1 MTPTAMKITLAQKVL
16 YNVGSQTAGRVA
28 GLALALFTIRITT
41 SYLGVDGY
49 GDLAIVLAL
58 MGLLVSLT
66 DFGITTVLA
75 RETAKAPQE
84 ADLLGGALFRLRL
97 TTAAGAVC
105 LAIALLPLLP
115 YSHEVKVGL
124 VIGFIG
130 AFFLSVGRFPNAF
143 FQVNLRMDL
152 LAALDVFYKLVS
164 LALVGTVVLL
174 DLGFYALVTAL
185 TLAGFIWFASSFLIS
200 RRFWSI
206 NVRRTSARMQSL
218 VRDSFGVWLVTIV
231 GLLHFQGDMVLLSLL
246 QPPEDVGSMRLP
258 ISSSSSHS

>member
-1 MTPTAMKITLAQKVL
+1 
-16 YNVGSQTAGRVA
+16 
-28 GLALALFTIRITT
+28 
-41 SYLGVDGY
+41 
-49 GDLAIVLAL
+49 
-58 MGLLVSLT
+58 
-66 DFGITTVLA
+66 
-75 RETAKAPQE
+75 
-84 ADLLGGALFRLRL
+84 
-97 TTAAGAVC
+97 
-105 LAIALLPLLP
+105 
-115 YSHEVKVGL
+115 
-124 VIGFIG
+124 
-130 AFFLSVGRFPNAF
+130 
-143 FQVNLRMDL
+143 MDL

-246 QPPEDVGSMRLP
+246 QPPEDVGIYAIAYKFIEQSFLIPGLLMSAIFPILVKRMQESREQSEELIRKAFLFLLLVGIPLALTIFIMADRLVSLVASETLHP
-258 ISSSSSHS
+258 PPSRFVWYRSCCP